1 MSQPKT
7 YHKHVR
13 LQDDKSLPQTQT
25 TVAPWWQTHREKE
38 EEEDEEEEEE
48 EDEEEEEEEEETF
61 LGGVQRKITVSE

>member
-48 EDEEEEEEEEETF
+48 EEETF
-61 LGGVQRKITVSE
+61 FGGVQRKITVSE

>member
-48 EDEEEEEEEEETF
+48 EEETF